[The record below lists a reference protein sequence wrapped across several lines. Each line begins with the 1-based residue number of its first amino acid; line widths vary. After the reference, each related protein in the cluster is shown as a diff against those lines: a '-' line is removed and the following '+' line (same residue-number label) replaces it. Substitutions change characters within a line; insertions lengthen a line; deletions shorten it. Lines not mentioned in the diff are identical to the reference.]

1 MKIRSVEAIG
11 PIGKYRYED
20 GTASY
25 LAEAINRQ
33 TAMDAVIHAHKS
45 GLIGAATFAKLVRV
59 CDPNDQL
66 DQLSEYI
73 GYTVSLDDACAE
85 SDERGDAHD

>member
-11 PIGKYRYED
+11 PIGRYRYD
-20 GTASY
+20 DDMARY

-45 GLIGAATFAKLVRV
+45 GLIGAATFAKLVRI

-66 DQLSEYI
+66 DQLAEYI
-73 GYTVSLDDACAE
+73 GYTVSLDDACAG
-85 SDERGDAHD
+85 SNERGDVHD

>member
-11 PIGKYRYED
+11 PIGRFD
-20 GTASY
+20 GNTSSY

-85 SDERGDAHD
+85 RDERGDARDV

>member
-1 MKIRSVEAIG
+1 MKIKSVEVIG
-11 PIGKYRYED
+11 PVDKFDDDNLYI
-20 GTASY
+20 
-25 LAEAINRQ
+25 LEAIMKRQ

-85 SDERGDAHD
+85 SDERGDVRD

>member
-1 MKIRSVEAIG
+1 MKIRSVEAMG
-11 PIGKYRYED
+11 PIGRYRYED
-20 GTASY
+20 DTATL
-25 LAEAINRQ
+25 LAEAMNRQ

-45 GLIGAATFAKLVRV
+45 GLIGAATFAKLVRI

-85 SDERGDAHD
+85 RDEGGDARD

>member
-11 PIGKYRYED
+11 PIGRFD
-20 GTASY
+20 DHTSSY
-25 LAEAINRQ
+25 LAESINKQ

-45 GLIGAATFAKLVRV
+45 GLIGAATFAKLVSV

-66 DQLSEYI
+66 DQLAEYI
-73 GYTVSLDDACAE
+73 KYTVDECAKR
-85 SDERGDAHD
+85 DERYSDDF

>member
-11 PIGKYRYED
+11 PIGRYRYD
-20 GTASY
+20 DNTATL
-25 LAEAINRQ
+25 LAEAINKQ

-66 DQLSEYI
+66 DQLAEYI

-85 SDERGDAHD
+85 RDERGDVRD